1 MKYRHQYHAG
11 NFADVHKHVLLLEVL
26 RTLIRKDKGLLFV
39 DTHAG
44 RGDYDL
50 HPGDAQH
57 PAEWQAGAARVLAA
71 APRHAA
77 LAYYRGQVAAG
88 VHGGSLHYPG
98 SPVLATRTLRPV
110 DRAIFFETQREEAGH
125 LRKVLPPEARTR
137 VEIADGF
144 AGLRAL
150 LPPPERRGCVLI
162 DPPYEER
169 EDHARTI
176 AAVKDA
182 LQRFESAVLML
193 WLPVKLRADFDA
205 WLAMLQ
211 SAVAR
216 PVLASLLWMH
226 PCDSRAALNG
236 SALVLVNPPYLVE
249 QEMREWLPELQRLL
263 GGEQSG
269 FEMLVTSEGR

>member
-26 RTLIRKDKGLLFV
+26 SALARKDKGLLFV

-50 HPGDAQH
+50 HPGDTEH
-57 PAEWQAGAARVLAA
+57 PAEWQSGVARLLKA
-71 APRHAA
+71 APKHPA
-77 LAYYRGQVAAG
+77 LANYRDIVGG
-88 VHGGSLHYPG
+88 GLHGGSLRYAG
-98 SPVLATRTLRPV
+98 SPLIALRTLRDV
-110 DRAIFFETQREEAGH
+110 DRAVFFETQREVATH
-125 LRKVLPPEARTR
+125 LRKTLEGYARMR
-137 VEIADGF
+137 VEGSDGF

-169 EDHARTI
+169 EDSARVVG
-176 AAVKDA
+176 AVKDS
-182 LQRFESAVLML
+182 LQRFESAVMLL
-193 WLPVKLRADFDA
+193 WLPVKLRVDFDA
-205 WLAMLQ
+205 WLSSLRAGIG
-211 SAVAR
+211 R

-236 SALVLVNPPYLVE
+236 SAMVVVNPPYLVE
-249 QEMREWLPELQRLL
+249 EAMREWLPELRALL
-263 GGEQSG
+263 GGPQSG
-269 FEMLVTSEGR
+269 SEVLATSERR